1 MRVKS
6 LPTKLTQA
14 LVGPV
19 RLTLASRFCILACER
34 SLTKE
39 QCGLG
44 KMVMRVRR
52 PSDVRRRE
60 IIEAA
65 RVVITDH
72 GMQALTIGS
81 LARAVGV
88 SEGAIY
94 RHFRGKKQILAG
106 LIEDIDRR
114 LTLRI
119 DLIDGDPDA
128 GLKRLEQV
136 LKDNAAPSTVTGV
149 SFMVIAEVL
158 MNGDHELRGL
168 MQTAIDRHLAMIETQ
183 LSVGVQK
190 GEVRTNI
197 NLKAASLQFYGLIQ
211 AVNTL
216 SHFGDEYLRIGDS
229 SSLWGIFNYGVSTER
244 A

>member
-1 MRVKS
+1 
-6 LPTKLTQA
+6 
-14 LVGPV
+14 
-19 RLTLASRFCILACER
+19 
-34 SLTKE
+34 
-39 QCGLG
+39 
-44 KMVMRVRR
+44 MVMRFTGKR
-52 PSDVRRRE
+52 PTSVRRRE

-114 LTLRI
+114 LTRRI

-158 MNGDHELRGL
+158 MNGDEDLRIL
-168 MQTAIDRHLAMIETQ
+168 MQAVIDRHLEMIEAQ

-190 GEVRTNI
+190 REVRTDI
-197 NLKAASLQFYGLIQ
+197 DLKAASLQFYGLIQ

-216 SHFGDEYLRIGDS
+216 NHFGDEDTPIGDS
-229 SSLWGIFNYGVSTER
+229 ASLWHIFNHGVS

>member
-1 MRVKS
+1 M
-6 LPTKLTQA
+6 A
-14 LVGPV
+14 
-19 RLTLASRFCILACER
+19 
-34 SLTKE
+34 
-39 QCGLG
+39 
-44 KMVMRVRR
+44 MRVRR
-52 PSDVRRRE
+52 PTNVRRRE

-72 GMQALTIGS
+72 GMQALTIGN

-106 LIEDIDRR
+106 LIEDIDHR
-114 LTLRI
+114 LTRRI
-119 DLIDGDPDA
+119 DLIDGDLNA

-136 LKDNAAPSTVTGV
+136 LNDNAAPSTVTGV

-158 MNGDHELRGL
+158 MNGDDELRRL
-168 MQTAIDRHLAMIETQ
+168 MQTAIDRHLTMIEAQ
-183 LSVGVQK
+183 LSAGVQK
-190 GEVRTNI
+190 GEVRTDI
-197 NLKAASLQFYGLIQ
+197 DMKAASLQFYGLIQ

-216 SHFGDEYLRIGDS
+216 NHFGDEDLPIGDS
-229 SSLWGIFNYGVSTER
+229 SSLWHIFNHGVATER

>member
-1 MRVKS
+1 MR
-6 LPTKLTQA
+6 
-14 LVGPV
+14 
-19 RLTLASRFCILACER
+19 I
-34 SLTKE
+34 
-39 QCGLG
+39 
-44 KMVMRVRR
+44 RR
-52 PSDVRRRE
+52 PTDVRRRE

-94 RHFRGKKQILAG
+94 RHFRGKKRIIAG
-106 LIEDIDRR
+106 LIEDIDSR
-114 LTLRI
+114 LNQRI
-119 DLIDGDPDA
+119 NLMDGDPDA

-158 MNGDHELRGL
+158 MNGDDELRRL
-168 MQTAIDRHLAMIETQ
+168 MQTAIDRHLAMIEAQ
-183 LSVGVQK
+183 LSAGVQK
-190 GEVRTNI
+190 GEVSTDI
-197 NLKAASLQFYGLIQ
+197 DLKAASLQFYGLIQ

-216 SHFGDEYLRIGDS
+216 NHFGDEDLPVGDS
-229 SSLWGIFNYGVSTER
+229 SSLWHVFNHGVSTER

>member
-1 MRVKS
+1 
-6 LPTKLTQA
+6 
-14 LVGPV
+14 
-19 RLTLASRFCILACER
+19 
-34 SLTKE
+34 
-39 QCGLG
+39 
-44 KMVMRVRR
+44 MVMRVRR
-52 PSDVRRRE
+52 PSSVRRRE

-81 LARAVGV
+81 LARTVGV

-106 LIEDIDRR
+106 LIEDIDGR
-114 LTLRI
+114 LNRRI

-128 GLKRLEQV
+128 GLKRLEEV
-136 LKDNAAPSTVTGV
+136 LKDNVAPSTVTGV

-158 MNGDHELRGL
+158 MNGDDELRRL
-168 MQTAIDRHLAMIETQ
+168 MQTAIDRHLSMIEAQ
-183 LSVGVQK
+183 LSTGVQK
-190 GEVRTNI
+190 EEVREDI
-197 NLKAASLQFYGLIQ
+197 DLKAASLQFYGLIQ

-216 SHFGDEYLRIGDS
+216 NHFGDVDFPIGDS
-229 SSLWGIFNYGVSTER
+229 ANLWSIFRNGVSTER

>member
-1 MRVKS
+1 
-6 LPTKLTQA
+6 
-14 LVGPV
+14 
-19 RLTLASRFCILACER
+19 
-34 SLTKE
+34 
-39 QCGLG
+39 
-44 KMVMRVRR
+44 MRVRR
-52 PSDVRRRE
+52 PSYVRRRE

-81 LARAVGV
+81 LARTVGV

-106 LIEDIDRR
+106 LIEDIDGR
-114 LTLRI
+114 LNRRI

-128 GLKRLEQV
+128 GLKQLEQV
-136 LKDNAAPSTVTGV
+136 LKDNVAPSTVTGV

-158 MNGDHELRGL
+158 MNGDDELRRL
-168 MQTAIDRHLAMIETQ
+168 MQTAVDRHLSMIEAQ

-190 GEVRTNI
+190 EEVRKDI
-197 NLKAASLQFYGLIQ
+197 DLKAASLQFYGLIQ

-216 SHFGDEYLRIGDS
+216 NHFGDVDFPVGES
-229 SSLWGIFNYGVSTER
+229 SSLWSIFRNGVSTEQ

>member
-1 MRVKS
+1 
-6 LPTKLTQA
+6 
-14 LVGPV
+14 
-19 RLTLASRFCILACER
+19 
-34 SLTKE
+34 
-39 QCGLG
+39 
-44 KMVMRVRR
+44 MVMRVRR
-52 PSDVRRRE
+52 PTDVRRRE
-60 IIEAA
+60 FIEAA

-94 RHFRGKKQILAG
+94 RHFKGKKQIIAG
-106 LIEDIDRR
+106 LIEDIDLR
-114 LTLRI
+114 LNRRI

-128 GLKRLEQV
+128 GLRRLEEV
-136 LKDNAAPSTVTGV
+136 LKDNVAPSTVTGV

-158 MNGDHELRGL
+158 MNGDHELRRL
-168 MQTAIDRHLAMIETQ
+168 MQTAIDRHLSMIEAQ

-190 GEVRTNI
+190 EEVRKDI
-197 NLKAASLQFYGLIQ
+197 DLKAASVQFYGLIQ

-216 SHFGDEYLRIGDS
+216 NHFGDEDYPVGES
-229 SSLWGIFNYGVSTER
+229 SSLWSIFRNGVSTEQ

>member
-1 MRVKS
+1 MR
-6 LPTKLTQA
+6 
-14 LVGPV
+14 
-19 RLTLASRFCILACER
+19 I
-34 SLTKE
+34 
-39 QCGLG
+39 
-44 KMVMRVRR
+44 RR
-52 PSDVRRRE
+52 PTDVRRRE

-94 RHFRGKKQILAG
+94 RHFRGKKRIIAG
-106 LIEDIDRR
+106 LIEDIDSR
-114 LTLRI
+114 LNQRI
-119 DLIDGDPDA
+119 NLMDGDPDA

-136 LKDNAAPSTVTGV
+136 LKDNAAPSKVTGV

-158 MNGDHELRGL
+158 MNGDDELRRL
-168 MQTAIDRHLAMIETQ
+168 MQTAIDRHLAMIEAQ
-183 LSVGVQK
+183 LSAGVQK
-190 GEVRTNI
+190 GEVSTDI
-197 NLKAASLQFYGLIQ
+197 DLKAASLQFYGLIQ

-216 SHFGDEYLRIGDS
+216 NHFGDEDLPVGDS
-229 SSLWGIFNYGVSTER
+229 SSLWHVFNHGVSTER